1 MNKKYFNVPVYLRDN
16 NARIIDGVVQGD
28 TADLFNIKLFDGTE
42 AFDFTGYSLIV
53 LSVVRPDGTEY
64 IDKDGEHLDI
74 LDAKEG
80 RMALTLPASLTSQV
94 GMHFCTVTIYSNGVK
109 MTTGRFNYYIQKGL
123 SDGNGMMD
131 SDEYPIMQ
139 KLIAQLSLIEDA
151 ERMRMASEELRVLAE
166 NGRVN
171 DTAGIIQQAS
181 TLASQAEGYA
191 KAAKDWYDLLIK
203 YAGDATGVELSG
215 IATKQELVDGLSNID
230 AGTFDGSVYKCIQ
243 ILRGV
248 MENLPMLKDGELGYA
263 KEKKQ
268 LYIGSDGENV
278 LLNGA
283 CFIAQATEPEDTGKL
298 WIDTGNGNAIKF
310 YDGETWA
317 STSTA
322 TFG

>member
-16 NARIIDGVVQGD
+16 NARIVEGVVQGD

-64 IDKDGEHLDI
+64 IDKDGEYLDI

-248 MENLPMLKDGELGYA
+248 MENLPTLKDGELGYA

-310 YDGETWA
+310 HDGDGWK